1 MKEDQ
6 PKRVLILLD
15 AEFMPPDDIDDLT
28 EDQQMNA
35 PWKME
40 YDIFATLSNMG
51 HQVLRVGL
59 GSDLMA
65 LRRAIDE
72 FRPDVC
78 FNLLEGFRDFHV
90 FDANLVAYLELLDVR
105 YTGSNPRGLMI
116 ARDKALTKKILAYHR
131 IHVPSFEVFAKGARV
146 RRPRRLGFPLLV
158 KSVNVEGSVGI
169 SQASV
174 VWDDEKLIERVRYIH
189 ESLGTAAIAEQY
201 IEGRELYVGVIGN
214 TRLTVFPAWE
224 MIFQT
229 PPAGAVLIATDKAKF
244 DPAFQKRWGI
254 STQRAANLP
263 EGVAERIPKVAR
275 RIYRLLNLT
284 GYARLDFRLTAG
296 GELYLLEANPNPQLG
311 FGEDFAESAEA
322 AGIEYEPLLDR
333 ILQLGMSYRA
343 ESGA

>member
-1 MKEDQ
+1 M
-6 PKRVLILLD
+6 LLD
-15 AEFMPPDDIDDLT
+15 AEFMPPDDIADLS
-28 EDQQMNA
+28 EHEQIHA

-51 HQVLRVGL
+51 HEVLRVGL
-59 GSDLMA
+59 VDDLA
-65 LRRAIDE
+65 PLRRAMEE
-72 FRPDVC
+72 FKPHVC

-90 FDANLVAYLELLDVR
+90 FDANVVSYLELLDQR
-105 YTGSNPRGLMI
+105 YTGCNPRGLMI

-131 IHVPSFEVFAKGARV
+131 IHVPQFHVFPRSRRIAR
-146 RRPRRLGFPLLV
+146 PKKLSFPLLV

-174 VWDDEKLIERVRYIH
+174 VWDDQRLAERVQYIH

-214 TRLTVFPAWE
+214 GRLNTFPAWE

-229 PPAGAVLIATDKAKF
+229 PPEGAVLIATDKAKF

-254 STQRAANLP
+254 ITERARNLP
-263 EGVAERIPKVAR
+263 ESVVDQIPRLAK
-275 RIYRLLNLT
+275 RIYRLLHLT
-284 GYARLDFRLTAG
+284 GYARLDFRLTAA

-311 FGEDFAESAEA
+311 YGEDFAESAEA
-322 AGIEYEPLLDR
+322 AGIEYEPLLQQ
-333 ILQLGMSYRA
+333 ILNLAMTYRP
-343 ESGA
+343 ESLC